1 MPYYLKGTVDLLRY
15 RNTLGRPCSLRQL
28 SDASEIPIINFMGAG
43 RDSVSFVASYGEVQ
57 AQNIAA
63 CLGTTVGNVNTNGG
77 QFQI

>member
-1 MPYYLKGTVDLLRY
+1 MPYFLKGTVDLLSY

-28 SDASEIPIINFMGAG
+28 ADASGIPIIKFMGAG
-43 RDSVSFVASYGEVQ
+43 RDSVSFVASYEEKQ
-57 AQNIAA
+57 AQDIAA